1 MSELD
6 ALPISNP
13 ARRALAAAGLERL
26 EDLTRVSEKELMRL
40 HGIGPKA
47 LGVIK
52 STMEKKGLT
61 FAREGDSISVS
72 DVTNKKLPRC
82 RA

>member
-1 MSELD
+1 MSELY

-40 HGIGPKA
+40 HGMGPKA
-47 LGVIK
+47 FNVI
-52 STMEKKGLT
+52 EDAIQKKGLA
-61 FAREGDSISVS
+61 FASEEGSLPVS
-72 DVTNKKLPRC
+72 TGANLKLSRC
-82 RA
+82 CP